1 MKNKTFRPWENP
13 ETVGINRLP
22 ARCTAYPY
30 PDEQTAINNDIT
42 TSPFYRLLNGAW
54 RFKLVNKPAAAPEN
68 FAAINYNDSD
78 WATLQVPGNWNMH
91 GYDRPHY
98 TNVQMPW
105 PNQPPQVPE
114 LNPTGLYRMEF
125 ELPIE
130 WNNRRTVIHFGGVE
144 SAFYLY
150 LNGIEVGFSKDSR
163 LPAEFDITPY
173 LTPGKNI
180 LSVKVI
186 RWSDGSFIEDQDH
199 WWMAGIYRTVYLY
212 STDHNYIADFF
223 ATAELDNNYKH
234 GILKLQ
240 VELGIADQQFTGWN
254 IEAQI
259 YDKTGQAILAQPI
272 TSYANNQMIDRGWLK
287 LLTTTIPAPLQ
298 WNHETP
304 NLYTLTIK
312 LLNQTGETVE
322 VTSCK
327 IGFRKYEVKDRQLL
341 INGQAVLIKG
351 VNRHEHDETYGKTIS
366 PESMLADIKLLKQFN
381 FNAVRTAHYPNDPYF
396 YDLCDQYGIYVVD
409 EANIEAH
416 AFYDTIC
423 RDQRYANAFLDR
435 GMRMVERDKNH
446 PSIYSWSMGNETG
459 YGQNHDALAGWI
471 RRRDPSRLLHYE
483 GAGRAEWSQGKP
495 DYQRNN
501 SFATDFICPMYPTV
515 DAIKKWAHETT
526 DHRPYIMCEYSHAMG
541 NSNGNLKEY
550 FDAFEECHGLQ
561 GGYIWDWVDQGI
573 LQPANDKSQQASAMT
588 VEQYGIDK
596 AQAQCHR
603 PGGEWHWAYG
613 GDFGDEPN
621 DKNFCINGL
630 IWPDRTPHPAMYEFK
645 KLAQPVGVEMI
656 DVRHG
661 KLKITNKNWFSMLNW
676 LTATWQLQINGVTV
690 QQGTLPELN
699 IAPRTAAIY
708 TIDLNQPILFTNQQ
722 CHLKLSFTT
731 LTEQPGI
738 AAGHE
743 VAWEQFAMPFPQT
756 APPEVSYNSKLSLI
770 TNGARKTITVGDLQL
785 IIDHTTGIIS
795 SITWQEIEIIKSAPQ
810 LNLWRAS
817 TDNDGI
823 KGWSG
828 QAKKPM
834 GKWLKAGLD
843 MLELNLA
850 SIEIIESPTCIKL
863 KIIKVTS
870 SQTGKS
876 IICHE
881 QVYTIHQDCSIHI
894 NNKITLDDTLPE
906 LPRIGIT
913 MQLQPGFEALQWFG
927 RGPHENYWDRK
938 TGAAIGL
945 YASTVTKQYIPYIM
959 PQEHGNHT
967 DVNWF
972 KLENAKMGIEF
983 SSSDKF
989 EFSVSHLMADDLFK
1003 ALHSSELKLRPEVIV
1018 NIDLH
1023 QRGLGSLSCGPD
1035 TLDCYKLQPGKYEFS
1050 YTIKPYNKD

>member
-1 MKNKTFRPWENP
+1 MKNKTFRHWENP

-30 PDEQTAINNDIT
+30 PDERLALKNEFTN
-42 TSPFYRLLNGAW
+42 SPFYLSLNGNW
-54 RFKLVNKPAAAPEN
+54 SFDLVDKPDAAPDN
-68 FAAINYNDSD
+68 FMAVDFVDKTWKTIP
-78 WATLQVPGNWNMH
+78 VPGNWNMH

-105 PNQPPQVPE
+105 SNQPPNVPE

-125 ELPIE
+125 EIPDDWHL
-130 WNNRRTVIHFGGVE
+130 RRTVIHFGGVE

-150 LNGIEVGFSKDSR
+150 INGIEVGFSKDSR
-163 LPAEFDITPY
+163 LPAEFDLTPY
-173 LTPGKNI
+173 LQSGKNI
-180 LSVKVI
+180 LAVKVI
-186 RWSDGSFIEDQDH
+186 RWPDGSFIEDQDH
-199 WWMAGIYRTVYLY
+199 WWMAGIYRDVYLY

-223 ATAELDNNYKH
+223 AVAELDNTYRD

-240 VELGIADQQFTGWN
+240 VELGIVDQQYAGWD
-254 IEAQI
+254 IEAQL
-259 YDKTGQAILAQPI
+259 YDNCSNAVLERPI
-272 TSYANNQMIDRGWLK
+272 TSCDNTAMIDRGWLK
-287 LLTTTIPAPLQ
+287 VLTKTIPAPLQ

-312 LLNQTGETVE
+312 LLNPAGETVE
-322 VTSCK
+322 VTSCR
-327 IGFRKYEVKDRQLL
+327 IGFRKYEIKDRQLL

-351 VNRHEHDETYGKTIS
+351 VNRHEHDDTYGKTIS
-366 PESMLADIKLLKQFN
+366 RESMLADIRLLKQFN
-381 FNAVRTAHYPNDPYF
+381 FNAVRTAHYPNDPQF
-396 YDLCDQYGIYVVD
+396 YDLCDEYGLYVID

-483 GAGRAEWSQGKP
+483 GAIRAEWSQGQP
-495 DYQRNN
+495 DYQRDN
-501 SFATDFICPMYPTV
+501 SFATDFICPMYPHV
-515 DAIKKWAHETT
+515 DAIKQWAHETT

-550 FDAFEECHGLQ
+550 FDAFENCHGLQ

-573 LQPANDKSQQASAMT
+573 LQRADDKSQKVLAT
-588 VEQYGIDK
+588 DIEQYAISK
-596 AQAQCHR
+596 AQTECHK

-645 KLAQPVGVEMI
+645 KLAQPVKVEII
-656 DVRHG
+656 DSLNG
-661 KLKITNKNWFSMLNW
+661 KIKITNKNWFSTLNW
-676 LTATWQLQINGVTV
+676 LIGTWQLQIDGITV
-690 QQGTLPELN
+690 QNGILPELD
-699 IAPRTAAIY
+699 IAPRTDAVYILA
-708 TIDLNQPILFTNQQ
+708 LKQPILFTNQQ
-722 CHLKLSFTT
+722 CYLKLSFTT

-738 AAGHE
+738 TAGHE
-743 VAWEQFAMPFPQT
+743 VAWEQFAMPFPKTEQ
-756 APPEVSYNSKLSLI
+756 PKVSYNNKLSLI
-770 TNGARKTITVGDLQL
+770 TNGAHKTITVGGLQL
-785 IIDHTTGIIS
+785 IINHITGIIS
-795 SITWQEIEIIKSAPQ
+795 SLTWHEVEIIKSAPQ
-810 LNLWRAS
+810 LNLWRAA

-828 QAKKPM
+828 QDKKPM
-834 GKWLKAGLD
+834 GKWLKAGLNI
-843 MLELNLA
+843 LELN
-850 SIEIIESPTCIKL
+850 SDSVEITETPTCIKL
-863 KIIKVTS
+863 KISKFAS
-870 SQTGKS
+870 SQTDKS
-876 IICHE
+876 IIRHE
-881 QVYTIHQDCSIHI
+881 QVYTIQQDCSIHI
-894 NNKITLDDTLPE
+894 NNKIMLEAPIPE

-913 MQLQPGFEALQWFG
+913 LELQPGFEALQWFG

-938 TGAAIGL
+938 TGTAIGL
-945 YASTVTKQYIPYIM
+945 YSSSVTEQYIPYIM

-972 KLENAKMGIEF
+972 KLEHNDLGIEF
-983 SSSDKF
+983 SSDDKF
-989 EFSVSHLMADDLFK
+989 EFSVSHLTADDLFK
-1003 ALHSSELKLRPEVIV
+1003 AVHSSELKLRPEVII

-1035 TLDCYKLQPGKYEFS
+1035 TLDCYKLQPSEYEFN
-1050 YTIKPYNKD
+1050 YTIKPYNKN